1 MKQLHLVAITL
12 SVGLLLNAC
21 GGGGGGG
28 GQVAM
33 DSMEPPAQ
41 SMPTVDTQTAFG
53 EARTPPTFS
62 SGSSTSAIRGS
73 LQQSNPA
80 FGSVAMNLYSPNL
93 APVRSVDTTF
103 TGDRFTLSVR
113 RTNGSGF
120 TLDTNRHYTEVVS
133 DSTTTTNLVTNRP
146 FATGYMLD
154 VSGTRVALAGA
165 SVEWSNAD
173 VTDYLAGGY
182 WMTFDTSAGSVDMG
196 AFIDGTDYPTPRD
209 AAYTL
214 PVTGTATYN
223 GRAGGLYVASAGT
236 DAQLP
241 GALEIGEY
249 EGRATLT
256 ADFGTMRIGG
266 RVDQVLAGGGVIE
279 LPDGTQYAATVEST
293 DIEMIFRPVPINQN
307 GTFLG
312 DNVGFTSRTYNI
324 INSSG
329 SWAGQFSTVEDAR
342 GNPRAAAGTNTG
354 YLETAGGSRAV
365 LTGAFY
371 GATERFQ

>member
-1 MKQLHLVAITL
+1 MFVFIRRSVIL
-12 SVGLLLNAC
+12 SCLLFLLTAC
-21 GGGGGGG
+21 GGGGGGSS
-28 GQVAM
+28 AM
-33 DSMEPPAQ
+33 RPSEPQP
-41 SMPTVDTQTAFG
+41 PPEVNTQTAFG
-53 EARTPPTFS
+53 EAGMPPEYS
-62 SGSSTSAIRGS
+62 AGSSRRPIRGL
-73 LQQSNPA
+73 LQQSPPV
-80 FGSVAMNLYSPNL
+80 FGSVTMNLYSPNL
-93 APVRSVDTTF
+93 APVRSIDTTF

-120 TLDTNRHYTEVVS
+120 TLDTDRHYAEVVS
-133 DSTTTTNLVTNRP
+133 DSTTTPNLVTTRP

-154 VSGTRVALAGA
+154 VSGSRVAVAGA
-165 SVEWSNAD
+165 SVEWSNTD

-182 WMTFDTSAGSVDMG
+182 WMTFDASSGSVDMG

-236 DAQLP
+236 DVHNCPEPWKLANMR
-241 GALEIGEY
+241 A
-249 EGRATLT
+249 GRPSRLILAPCGS
-256 ADFGTMRIGG
+256 AGS
-266 RVDQVLAGGGVIE
+266 VDQVRSWRCGLIE
-279 LPDGTQYAATVEST
+279 LPDGTQYAGEVSAT

-307 GTFLG
+307 GTFFG
-312 DNVGFTSRTYNI
+312 DNVSFTSRTYTI
-324 INSSG
+324 TNSSG

-371 GATERFQ
+371 GATGRFE

>member
-1 MKQLHLVAITL
+1 MYRFTGLMLVAFML
-12 SVGLLLNAC
+12 AGC

-28 GQVAM
+28 SSAM
-33 DSMEPPAQ
+33 RPGAPPPPPPAIN
-41 SMPTVDTQTAFG
+41 TQMAFG
-53 EARTPPTFS
+53 DGGTAPEFS

-73 LQQSNPA
+73 LRQSNPA

-120 TLDTNRHYTEVVS
+120 TLDTNRHYAEVVS
-133 DSTTTTNLVTNRP
+133 DSTTTTNPVTKRP

-173 VTDYLAGGY
+173 VTDYLAAGY
-182 WMTFDTSAGSVDMG
+182 WMTFDASAGSVDMG

-266 RVDQVLAGGGVIE
+266 KVDQVLAGGGVIE
-279 LPDGTQYAATVEST
+279 LADGRQYAATVEAS

-307 GTFLG
+307 GTFFG
-312 DNVGFTSRTYNI
+312 DNVGFTSREYNI
-324 INSSG
+324 TSSSG

-371 GATERFQ
+371 GATERFE

>member
-1 MKQLHLVAITL
+1 MVLFIRRSVIL
-12 SVGLLLNAC
+12 SCILFLLTAC
-21 GGGGGGG
+21 GGGGGGSS
-28 GQVAM
+28 AM
-33 DSMEPPAQ
+33 RPSEPQPPPA
-41 SMPTVDTQTAFG
+41 MNTQTAFG
-53 EARTPPTFS
+53 EAGTPPEFS
-62 SGSSTSAIRGS
+62 AGSSRPTIRGQ
-73 LQQSNPA
+73 LKQSPPA
-80 FGSVAMNLYSPNL
+80 FGGVAMNLYSPNL

-120 TLDTNRHYTEVVS
+120 TLDTDRHYAEVVS
-133 DSTTTTNLVTNRP
+133 DSTTTPNLVTERP
-146 FATGYMLD
+146 FATGYMVD
-154 VSGTRVALAGA
+154 VSGSRVAIAGA
-165 SVEWSNAD
+165 TVEWSNAD

-182 WMTFDTSAGSVDMG
+182 WVTFDPEARSVDMG

-223 GRAGGLYVASAGT
+223 GLAGGLYLASAGT
-236 DAQLP
+236 DAQQP
-241 GALEIGEY
+241 GALAIGEY
-249 EGRATLT
+249 RGRATLT

-266 RVDQVLAGGGVIE
+266 KVDQIEAGGGLIE
-279 LPDGTQYAATVEST
+279 LPNGTQYAAAVEAT
-293 DIEMIFRPVPINQN
+293 DIEMIFRPVSINQN
-307 GTFLG
+307 GTFFG
-312 DNVGFTSRTYNI
+312 DNVDFTSRTYNI
-324 INSSG
+324 IKSLG

-371 GATERFQ
+371 GATERFE